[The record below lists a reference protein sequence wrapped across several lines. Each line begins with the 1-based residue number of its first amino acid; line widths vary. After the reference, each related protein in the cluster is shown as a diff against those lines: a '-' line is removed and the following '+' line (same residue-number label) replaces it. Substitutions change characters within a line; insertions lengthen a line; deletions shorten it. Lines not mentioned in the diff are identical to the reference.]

1 MNPFSPNRDDFQPT
15 QIATPINVLM
25 ESAPQKF
32 AEELDDHQT
41 EKDKL
46 LAIIEEDR
54 KRIETLEKQIQDLQ
68 ITKPQIESKE
78 EASSIKQDNEQNFDE
93 NKDDIK
99 SEPLA
104 SSKIPVEPHKR
115 LSSTELKKLRKQ
127 SPNQSVLKLFKNIVL
142 SPPKQER
149 K

>member
-1 MNPFSPNRDDFQPT
+1 
-15 QIATPINVLM
+15 M

-68 ITKPQIESKE
+68 ITKP
-78 EASSIKQDNEQNFDE
+78 
-93 NKDDIK
+93 
-99 SEPLA
+99 
-104 SSKIPVEPHKR
+104 
-115 LSSTELKKLRKQ
+115 
-127 SPNQSVLKLFKNIVL
+127 
-142 SPPKQER
+142 
-149 K
+149 